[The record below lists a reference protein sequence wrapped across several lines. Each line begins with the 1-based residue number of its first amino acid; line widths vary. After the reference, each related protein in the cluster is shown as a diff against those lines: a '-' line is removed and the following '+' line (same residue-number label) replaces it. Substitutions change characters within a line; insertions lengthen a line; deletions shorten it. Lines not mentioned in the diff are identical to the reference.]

1 MDSDNGRTFCDCL
14 WVYLLYTLG
23 ELIYTEERQ
32 KTLLDLKQ
40 RNQLA
45 KSVEKK
51 LTMSRN
57 QLHQDAEG

>member
-51 LTMSRN
+51 LN
-57 QLHQDAEG
+57 